1 MAVLIEVAVVV
12 PLTRFP
18 SSVVAWYRNLPMPS
32 SDRVDV
38 PEDLGDRGDVV
49 RHQLDPRVTQRPHPL
64 GHRELLDL
72 VVARLARDQ
81 LAHRLAHD
89 EQLVDAYP
97 VFEPGLETEVAA

>member
-38 PEDLGDRGDVV
+38 PENLGDRRDVV
-49 RHQLDPRVTQRPHPL
+49 GHQLDPCVAQRSHAL

-72 VVARLARDQ
+72 VVPGLARDQ
-81 LAHRLAHD
+81 LAHRLGDD
-89 EQLVDAYP
+89 EKLVDPDP
-97 VFEPGLETEVAA
+97 VLEP